1 VSGRGLAGHSRSQ
14 TAARPSLAVIGDG
27 RRQHPIEGGFAN
39 AGENVHRLTINNLPH
54 PGAGD
59 GYAVAT
65 SRKASFGSPNFESV
79 RVEAGSS
86 FRSFGLSNDMIG
98 RDHDW
103 HYHPELELVW
113 IRRGQGTRFIGD
125 SIEPYEDGDI
135 VLIGANLPHCYH
147 RTSPIACDSAES
159 AAVVVQFRSEAFDSA
174 LAELAELRPVR
185 VLLNDAKYG
194 LHVGG
199 KTAERLRVLMGNLP
213 ESAALPRL
221 IGLLEILDA
230 LTCAGGDLRRLA
242 SADYDISDDLAERN
256 RCRIETVHDY
266 VRQNLAYGINQAEAA
281 RLTGLTPSA
290 FSRFFRKMTGQTFVR
305 FVNSVR
311 IAEACRLLAETN
323 ECVTE
328 IAFSCGYWS
337 IANFNR
343 QFAQFKCMNPTQFR
357 EHRSQIN
364 APRSLAG

>member
-1 VSGRGLAGHSRSQ
+1 MSGRGLAGHGRPH
-14 TAARPSLAVIGDG
+14 APARPSLAVVGDDRWQRG
-27 RRQHPIEGGFAN
+27 DFAET
-39 AGENVHRLTINNLPH
+39 ADNVHRLTINAPPRSGIGH
-54 PGAGD
+54 A
-59 GYAVAT
+59 AAT
-65 SRKASFGSPNFESV
+65 SRKAGFGSPNFESV

-86 FRSFGLSNDMIG
+86 FRSFGLPDDMIG

-113 IRRGQGTRFIGD
+113 VRRGKGTRFIGD

-147 RTSPIACDSAES
+147 QTGAVAGDSAES
-159 AAVVVQFRSEAFDSA
+159 AAVVVQFRPETFDSA
-174 LAELAELRPVR
+174 LAALAELRPVR

-199 KTAERLRVLMGNLP
+199 QAAERVRALMRKLP

-221 IGLLEILDA
+221 IGLIEILDV

-256 RCRIETVHDY
+256 RRRIETVHDY

-343 QFAQFKCMNPTQFR
+343 QFAQFKGMNPTRFR
-357 EHRSQIN
+357 EHRSRIDT
-364 APRSLAG
+364 ARSLAG